1 MIAPKSYAEQ
11 LPRPEKLVEE
21 NLGLVERLAWHYR
34 GRVGRFAEIEDL
46 LQAGYLGLVDASQR
60 YSRREG
66 VTFAAYAAIRIRGA
80 IIDQLRRN
88 SNLCRSS
95 ISMRQAI
102 EKARRTLEA
111 KLERTPETAELAEAL
126 GLGVAELQD
135 WEAKLQVNQLQSL
148 DEVYS
153 DFSLLFADRTSSAE
167 DAVHL
172 SQMKGLLA
180 EALGNIPEREAQV
193 LQLYYVEE
201 LNVYEIAAILDVT
214 TGRVSQIKK
223 AAILRLRDM
232 LSEAMA

>member
-11 LPRPEKLVEE
+11 LPRPEKLVED

-34 GRVGRFAEIEDL
+34 GRVGRFAEVEDL

-60 YSRREG
+60 YSQREG

-95 ISMRQAI
+95 ITMRQAI
-102 EKARRTLEA
+102 EKARRGLEA
-111 KLERTPETAELAEAL
+111 KLERTPEAAEVAEAL
-126 GLGVAELQD
+126 GITLSELQD
-135 WEAKLQVNQLQSL
+135 WEAKFQVNQLHSL

-153 DFSLLFADRTSSAE
+153 DFSLLFADRSHSAE
-167 DAVHL
+167 DTMQMT
-172 SQMKGLLA
+172 QMKGLLA
-180 EALGNIPEREAQV
+180 QALGKIPEREAQV

-232 LSEAMA
+232 LSDAMA